1 LNHRHRLEIREDGAG
16 EVQIAGLEELI
27 ATTADAMLGI
37 IEMGNKNRTTHATE
51 SNDVSSRSHAICQ
64 IMIRNNGR
72 LVGKLS
78 LIDLAGSER
87 GADTKSHNR
96 QRRMEGAEINKSLL
110 ALKECIRA
118 LDCNSSHIPYRA
130 SKLTL
135 VLKDSFTN
143 KNSRTV
149 MIVNISPAAS
159 SADHTLNTL
168 RYADRVKERGGG
180 GGGGRQQQQV
190 NIAAAAAKKP
200 SSVPQTG
207 AGGGGG
213 AVAPSRRRSGSNLD
227 FPLEKAAAAAAPSAA
242 ERGGRRGWD
251 RGGEEKIAAGKPPSH
266 HHHPSAQSNY
276 DEPDDTL
283 DDEEDEEADSYNDH
297 LKQRK
302 ADIHQLHMSLRQ
314 EAAAAAAG
322 AGGGGGRRM
331 DRKESKNQEVDLSE
345 QRELEAA
352 AGEAEAVEDLHQT
365 IEDLFEEEE
374 ELLNI
379 HMNVIQENAELLTE
393 EGRLLQQIQGDDVI
407 DYDIEAYA
415 NRLDEILKRKHE
427 LVLILQ
433 RKLRLFKKHLK
444 KEEHLSRGVHKVPA
458 Y

>member
-1 LNHRHRLEIREDGAG
+1 MLN
-16 EVQIAGLEELI
+16 
-27 ATTADAMLGI
+27 I
-37 IEMGNKNRTTHATE
+37 IEMGNRNRTTHATE

-64 IMIRNNGR
+64 IIIRNNGKII
-72 LVGKLS
+72 GKLS

-118 LDCNSSHIPYRA
+118 IDCNSIHIPYRA

-149 MIVNISPAAS
+149 MIVNVSPAAS

-168 RYADRVKERGGG
+168 RYADRVKEKGKQGIPLNVGAGG
-180 GGGGRQQQQV
+180 
-190 NIAAAAAKKP
+190 AAAAKKP
-200 SSVPQTG
+200 TPSNPAPLPAPSVPSQ
-207 AGGGGG
+207 
-213 AVAPSRRRSGSNLD
+213 PIRRRSGSNNE
-227 FPLEKAAAAAAPSAA
+227 FAEKPATQEKSSNPS
-242 ERGGRRGWD
+242 GRKGWD
-251 RGGEEKIAAGKPPSH
+251 RGVSDDRVAGGKPPSH
-266 HHHPSAQSNY
+266 NQRGAAARPY
-276 DEPDDTL
+276 EDDTL
-283 DDEEDEEADSYNDH
+283 DDEDDYDDESEEINEGKNSN

-314 EAAAAAAG
+314 EHLQNRPAG
-322 AGGGGGRRM
+322 GAGIAGGGGRKDQKDEKIVIEENEGR
-331 DRKESKNQEVDLSE
+331 EFENEVDDE
-345 QRELEAA
+345 VIE
-352 AGEAEAVEDLHQT
+352 VLHQT

-415 NRLDEILKRKHE
+415 NRLDEILKRKYE
-427 LVLILQ
+427 LIVILQ
-433 RKLRLFKKHLK
+433 KKLKLFKRHLK
-444 KEEHLSRGVHKVPA
+444 KEEHISRGVQQMPS

>member
-1 LNHRHRLEIREDGAG
+1 
-16 EVQIAGLEELI
+16 
-27 ATTADAMLGI
+27 MLGI

-64 IMIRNNGR
+64 IVIRNSGKI
-72 LVGKLS
+72 VGKLC

-149 MIVNISPAAS
+149 MVVNISPAAS

-168 RYADRVKERGGG
+168 RYADRVKERGKQIGNNNNNNNQAIGAPAGG
-180 GGGGRQQQQV
+180 GGGGG
-190 NIAAAAAKKP
+190 NAAAKKP
-200 SSVPQTG
+200 AAIPAPQNQLN
-207 AGGGGG
+207 
-213 AVAPSRRRSGSNLD
+213 APARRRSGSNNDLNA
-227 FPLEKAAAAAAPSAA
+227 EKGGAPEKNAPS
-242 ERGGRRGWD
+242 GRRGWD
-251 RGGEEKIAAGKPPSH
+251 RGGGGGEDGIAIGKPPAHQHNH
-266 HHHPSAQSNY
+266 HQKPSYQN
-276 DEPDDTL
+276 DEDEDETL
-283 DDEEDEEADSYNDH
+283 DDDEDGYDNDDGSLQNNN

-314 EAAAAAAG
+314 EHLMGGAGGVGAGGGAAAG
-322 AGGGGGRRM
+322 AGGNRNRR
-331 DRKESKNQEVDLSE
+331 DDKSHADNIEERNYEEN
-345 QRELEAA
+345 ELDS
-352 AGEAEAVEDLHQT
+352 EAVEVLHQT

-415 NRLDEILKRKHE
+415 NRLDEILKRKYE
-427 LVLILQ
+427 LIIILQ
-433 RKLRLFKKHLK
+433 RKLRLFKRHLK
-444 KEEHLSRGVHKVPA
+444 KEENISRGVHHVPS